1 MMMEEVSFQ
10 NSMYFQHLVDGRTQ
24 IYVAA
29 QQHTHVQANISLH
42 DSLTCHISS
51 TDIHIHTV

>member
-1 MMMEEVSFQ
+1 
-10 NSMYFQHLVDGRTQ
+10 MYFQHLVDGRTQ